1 MKQIKRQTVKMFSL
15 VFFMFS
21 SIFSIGLAL
30 EHAFFYPLSPEMH
43 VVWTFALLALAF
55 AVLFLAVEPKRREL
69 MSQISEL
76 IGEERKLVE
85 EQKLKINELEKEK
98 LNFIDVA
105 GHELKS
111 LLTPILPSLHLMN
124 KDEARFKEAL
134 PIFLKN
140 FRRMVVL
147 TDDMLALARIDAG
160 RKKIS
165 PDQMGREAL
174 ASWLRELA
182 NEVIVPIL
190 HRLERETDFLI
201 EIESFSEIVTDF
213 KGLKLILSNLFS
225 NAAKYTKSGQ
235 IQILVSQRQDVVV
248 FEVEDTGIGIAQE
261 NHERIFEPFE
271 RAHNLEVESTGLG
284 LSIAR
289 RMTQMLGGTL
299 AVESKLGEGSNFI
312 LRLPNLTKNI

>member
-1 MKQIKRQTVKMFSL
+1 
-15 VFFMFS
+15 
-21 SIFSIGLAL
+21 
-30 EHAFFYPLSPEMH
+30 
-43 VVWTFALLALAF
+43 
-55 AVLFLAVEPKRREL
+55 
-69 MSQISEL
+69 
-76 IGEERKLVE
+76 
-85 EQKLKINELEKEK
+85 
-98 LNFIDVA
+98 
-105 GHELKS
+105 
-111 LLTPILPSLHLMN
+111 
-124 KDEARFKEAL
+124 
-134 PIFLKN
+134 
-140 FRRMVVL
+140 
-147 TDDMLALARIDAG
+147 
-160 RKKIS
+160 
-165 PDQMGREAL
+165 
-174 ASWLRELA
+174 
-182 NEVIVPIL
+182 L